1 MESLKKRNF
10 ERVTIKNADLR
21 EHLADIK
28 RYWDTSDVSAKEAHG
43 DVDWLIG
50 TLENVLELRR
60 VHVEPIFKQREGR
73 PVKELWLVESH
84 GKFGSR
90 DCAALGGACLM
101 EAFASARPDQKE
113 APA

>member
-1 MESLKKRNF
+1 MTDLMSRSL
-10 ERVTIKNADLR
+10 ERKILKQTDLR

-28 RYWDTSDVSAKEAHG
+28 RYWDACDVSAVAPQH
-43 DVDWLIG
+43 DVDWLIS
-50 TLENVLELRR
+50 TLENVLELKLA
-60 VHVEPIFKQREGR
+60 HVEPIFKLVKGR